1 MSGLCFGH
9 FRLRPVSSSHAA
21 DRTDSAMMPAYVM
34 ASFRAE
40 SGLVIGMVLLCKVTY
55 LILI

>member
-1 MSGLCFGH
+1 MSGQCFGH

-21 DRTDSAMMPAYVM
+21 DRTDSKTMPAYVM

-40 SGLVIGMVLLCKVTY
+40 SGLIIGFVSEDCFSLSV
-55 LILI
+55 

>member
-40 SGLVIGMVLLCKVTY
+40 SGLIIGFVCEDCLSLSV
-55 LILI
+55 